1 VKESPARCIACG
13 AEAGG
18 RFRAGGVE
26 IRRCTECGLEWRAV
40 FPEAREIA
48 ALYADDY
55 LERWGIDGPD
65 RLAQV
70 RAMKEASYR
79 AFFRDIRAHRRSG
92 RLLDLGCAL
101 GFLLGVARDL
111 GFEVRGLDLNE
122 AAIEAARRDFG
133 DRVHA
138 GPLDDRAFPGER
150 FDVVTLIDV
159 LEHVP
164 DPRSLF
170 AAIRARL
177 DSEGVVAAVL
187 PDAGSVTRRV
197 LGRRWPHYNAEH
209 LYYWSP
215 ACLER
220 FLAREGWRVR
230 SLRRGLRKTFTAH
243 YLDRYARRLGRTP
256 VPGLGALGGLRL
268 RIPTGEML
276 LIASPAHEP
285 QP

>member
-1 VKESPARCIACG
+1 MKASPARCIACG

-26 IRRCTECGLEWRAV
+26 IRRCTGCGLGWRSA
-40 FPEAREIA
+40 FPEAAELA
-48 ALYADDY
+48 ALYGGDY
-55 LERWGIDGPD
+55 LERWGIDGPE

-70 RAMKEASYR
+70 RAMKETTYR
-79 AFFRDIRAHRRSG
+79 AFFRDIRAHRSTG
-92 RLLDLGCAL
+92 RLLDLGCAM

-122 AAIEAARRDFG
+122 AAIETARREFG
-133 DRVHA
+133 DCVHA
-138 GPLDDRAFPGER
+138 GPLDERAFPGER

-164 DPRSLF
+164 DPRSLL

-177 DSEGVVAAVL
+177 DPEGIVAAVL
-187 PDAGSVTRRV
+187 PDAGSVTCRV

-209 LYYWSP
+209 LYYWSAP
-215 ACLER
+215 CLER

-230 SLRRGLRKTFTAH
+230 AVHRGLRKTFTAH
-243 YLDRYARRLGRTP
+243 YLDRYARHLGRTLI
-256 VPGLGALGGLRL
+256 PGLGALGRLRL

-276 LIASPAHEP
+276 LIASPAHER

>member
-1 VKESPARCIACG
+1 VTASPVRCIACG
-13 AEAGG
+13 AEADG

-26 IRRCTECGLEWRAV
+26 IRRCAGCGLEWRAD
-40 FPEAREIA
+40 FPGAAELA
-48 ALYADDY
+48 ALYAGDT
-55 LERWGIDGPD
+55 LERWGIDGPE
-65 RLAQV
+65 RLAEV
-70 RAMKEASYR
+70 RGMKEASYR
-79 AFFRDIRAHRRSG
+79 AFFRDIRAHRSEG

-111 GFEVRGLDLNE
+111 GYEVRGLDLNE
-122 AAIEAARRDFG
+122 GAIEAARREFG

-138 GPLDDRAFPGER
+138 GPLDERAFPGER
-150 FDVVTLIDV
+150 FDVITLIDV

-164 DPRSLF
+164 DPSSLF
-170 AAIRARL
+170 TAIRGRL
-177 DSEGVVAAVL
+177 DAQGIVAAVL
-187 PDAGSVTRRV
+187 PDAGSATRRV

-215 ACLER
+215 SCLER

-230 SLRRGLRKTFTAH
+230 FLRRGLRKTFTAR
-243 YLDRYARRLGRTP
+243 YLDRYARHLGRTL

-276 LIASPAHEP
+276 LIAAPALEAP
-285 QP
+285 P